1 MVTLSTLLW
10 QSAIFAAAV
19 FVLARL
25 LANRPSFRLGFVLL
39 TDALAVLFLSAGLTV
54 VLISVFMRYVLNNPP
69 GWADE
74 FARIFV
80 AWGAMFGFTV
90 ALREGR
96 HITVDILFSLLGP
109 EGKRRLD
116 LLAHLIGLLFSSF
129 VAVAGWHYVMFLKQL
144 GLRSIYTDIPEWIL
158 TFVLPVGFAFFAFQF
173 GLGFWDLYSG
183 RTRVHEEVTGV

>member
-1 MVTLSTLLW
+1 MITLGTLLW
-10 QSAIFAAAV
+10 QSAIFAAVV
-19 FVLARL
+19 FVSALFLAR
-25 LANRPSFRLGFVLL
+25 RPSFRYAFFVL
-39 TDALAVLFLSAGLTV
+39 TDILAAFFLSAGLTV

-109 EGKRRLD
+109 EGKRKLD
-116 LLAHLIGLLFSSF
+116 LLAHFIGMLFASF
-129 VAVAGWHYVMFLKQL
+129 IAVAGWHYVMFLKKL

-158 TFVLPVGFAFFAFQF
+158 TFILPLGFAFFAFQF

-183 RTRVHEEVTGV
+183 RTQVHEEVTGV

>member
-1 MVTLSTLLW
+1 MVTLNTLLW
-10 QSAIFAAAV
+10 QSAIFALVV
-19 FVLARL
+19 FVLAAF
-25 LANRPSFRLGFVLL
+25 LAKRPGFRRFFYVLS
-39 TDALAVLFLSAGLTV
+39 DVLAGVFLSAGLAV

-96 HITVDILFSLLGP
+96 HITVDILFSFLGP
-109 EGKRRLD
+109 VGKRRLD
-116 LLAHLIGLLFSSF
+116 LLAHAIGLLFSAF
-129 VAVAGWHYVMFLKQL
+129 ITVAGWHYVMFLKKL

-158 TFVLPVGFAFFAFQF
+158 TFILPLGFALFAFQF
-173 GLGFWDLYSG
+173 ALGFLDLYSG
-183 RTRVHEEVTGV
+183 RAEVHEEVSGV